1 MKIKRS
7 EALTFGELITAASWG
22 SKPGQPYNATSDQR
36 APGGVLRAAASFD
49 DCRKENVRPSKARGL
64 AGRIKIGL
72 GIALLT
78 AMTGCVG
85 WVGGDGNYGAA
96 VVAPEPD
103 FYFFGDYGWGRGWHG
118 YSHRGFESRGA
129 AHFGGGGHGGRR

>member
-22 SKPGQPYNATSDQR
+22 SKPGQPFNATSDQR
-36 APGGVLRAAASFD
+36 APGGVSRSAASFD
-49 DCRKENVRPSKARGL
+49 DCRKENVRPSKTRGV
-64 AGRIKIGL
+64 AGRIKLGL
-72 GIALLT
+72 GIALLS

-118 YSHRGFESRGA
+118 YSHRGFESRGGG
-129 AHFGGGGHGGRR
+129 HFGGGGRGGRR